1 MIKALYVH
9 VPFCQGICAYCDYT
23 RVLVHPKLIQE
34 YLDTLSEELSLLD
47 LKSIDTIYI
56 GGGTPSALNEI
67 ELKQLLEILK
77 PYSHSLIEYTIEINP
92 ETLNQTKSQLMY
104 DFGINRVSLGV
115 QSFQVDELK
124 LMHRQHSLSDIKTS
138 IDLLHQHHIDN
149 ISIDLIYGLPYQTL
163 TKWQDTLYQAMTLDI
178 THISL
183 YALTIEP
190 NSEFKRLNL
199 KGVEEE
205 LEEDMYFSAIEILNQ
220 HGFKQYE
227 ISNFTRNHPSAHNV
241 HYWHYDD
248 YAGVGPGAVSLI
260 KHNRIE
266 NSKSILDY
274 NLKRAKLTITSLSI
288 KDEMDEF
295 VLMGLRLKEGLSP
308 LEFNLRYHHSI
319 KEVYPKIDQVIQK
332 GLLIET
338 EFTLACSDQG
348 FPLLL
353 SVLGEVFEE

>member
-9 VPFCQGICAYCDYT
+9 VPFCHSICAYCDYT
-23 RVLVHPKLIQE
+23 RVLAHPKLIDE
-34 YLDTLSEELSLLD
+34 YLNALENEISILD
-47 LKSIDTIYI
+47 LSMIDTIYF
-56 GGGTPSALNEI
+56 GGGTPSALNET
-67 ELKQLLEILK
+67 ELQHLLEILK
-77 PYSHSLIEYTIEINP
+77 PYSNHLIEYTIEINP
-92 ETLNQTKSQLMY
+92 ESLNQAKAKMMHDY
-104 DFGINRVSLGV
+104 GINRISLGV

-124 LMHRQHSLSDIKTS
+124 LMHRQHSLNDIKSS
-138 IDLLHQHHIDN
+138 IDLLHYNHLSN

-163 TKWQDTLYQAMTLDI
+163 DKWQDTLNQAMTLDI

-183 YALTIEP
+183 YSLTIEP

-220 HGFKQYE
+220 HDFKQYE
-227 ISNFTRNHPSAHNV
+227 ISNFTRLNPSAHNI

-260 KHNRIE
+260 NHTRIE
-266 NSKSILDY
+266 NSRSILDY
-274 NLKRAKLTITSLSI
+274 NLKKAVPTITPLSL

-295 VLMGLRLKEGLSP
+295 VLMGLRLKEGLRP
-308 LEFNLRYHHSI
+308 LEFSQRYHHNI
-319 KEVYPKIDQVIQK
+319 KEVYPKIDTLVLK
-332 GLLIET
+332 GLLIED
-338 EFTLACSDQG
+338 EFYLACSEKG

-353 SVLGEVFEE
+353 SVLGEMFED